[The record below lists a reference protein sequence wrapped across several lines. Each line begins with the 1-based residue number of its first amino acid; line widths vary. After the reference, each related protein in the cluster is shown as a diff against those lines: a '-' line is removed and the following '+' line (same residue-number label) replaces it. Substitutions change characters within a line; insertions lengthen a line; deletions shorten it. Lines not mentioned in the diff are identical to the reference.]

1 MDEELP
7 EDACDNFRAGYAS
20 KKALKDTD
28 VNGIFAAVCVHGFIY
43 RIIGKSFVLF
53 CYISYYF

>member
-7 EDACDNFRAGYAS
+7 KEACDNFRAGYAS
-20 KKALKDTD
+20 KQALKDTD

-43 RIIGKSFVLF
+43 RMIGKLF
-53 CYISYYF
+53 